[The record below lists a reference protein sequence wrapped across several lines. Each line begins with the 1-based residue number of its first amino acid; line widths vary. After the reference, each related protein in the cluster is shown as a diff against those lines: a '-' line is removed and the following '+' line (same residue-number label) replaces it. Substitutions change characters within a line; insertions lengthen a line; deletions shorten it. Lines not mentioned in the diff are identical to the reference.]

1 MSNVELGKKGE
12 AIALAFL
19 EAKGY
24 KMLEMNWRIDH
35 FEVDLILISEDQ
47 IVFVEVKYRT
57 SDDYGD
63 PSEAVHYNKRRNLI
77 KAAHLYL
84 VKNHIGLDPRFD
96 IVAITE
102 KENASPNII
111 HFEEAFY
118 PIAR

>member
-35 FEVDLILISEDQ
+35 YEVDLILISEDQ

-57 SDDYGD
+57 SEDYGD

-84 VKNHIGLDPRFD
+84 VKNHISLDPRFD

-118 PIAR
+118 PVAR